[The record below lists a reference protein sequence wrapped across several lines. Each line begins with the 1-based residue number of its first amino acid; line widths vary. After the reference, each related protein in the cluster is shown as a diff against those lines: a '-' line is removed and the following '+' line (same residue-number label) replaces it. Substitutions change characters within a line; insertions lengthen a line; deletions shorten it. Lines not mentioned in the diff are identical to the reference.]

1 MNRTFSFTLL
11 LTLITLISC
20 RSKKIVLDNTPNDN
34 IEIPKDFRSY
44 LGINYKFDQ
53 QGLQDTFNFLI
64 DRFLVDN
71 LELDSYGA
79 DVTIRKHKDG
89 QLIIDEKR
97 IEVILPLEIGLSKE
111 TFLKTVKATGIL
123 EMKFASD
130 IEINNQWELATNSQ
144 LEDFK
149 WLEKPVLSIG
159 GITLPIES
167 IANAV
172 INQSKKVIS
181 ENIDHTIQEQF
192 VLREKMLEIMAFIEE
207 PFLLDTFYNAWLQ
220 MEPDTVYLSAIKKK
234 DKWTEGIIGVRAH
247 SMMSSEKPDNISVAQ
262 LPEFSWTDK
271 IEPVSILNLQVD
283 LDRKHVQEVLDDNLV
298 GKTFTTDGKEMTIH
312 GVKLDGYKD
321 KVQVEAQV
329 SGTFNGIVILR
340 GLPVYEN
347 KTKLIKVEDLDIAIK
362 TNNVLHKA
370 GAWMFKSKIKNALEQ
385 NMQFSIADNIASVQ
399 FKIDEFIARNTDKS
413 NLDLKVEILDSA
425 LNHLFIKKEKMYLG
439 LQIQLR
445 ADLTIYD
452 LLSLQNLEFQKPLK
466 N

>member
-1 MNRTFSFTLL
+1 
-11 LTLITLISC
+11 
-20 RSKKIVLDNTPNDN
+20 
-34 IEIPKDFRSY
+34 
-44 LGINYKFDQ
+44 
-53 QGLQDTFNFLI
+53 
-64 DRFLVDN
+64 
-71 LELDSYGA
+71 
-79 DVTIRKHKDG
+79 
-89 QLIIDEKR
+89 
-97 IEVILPLEIGLSKE
+97 
-111 TFLKTVKATGIL
+111 
-123 EMKFASD
+123 
-130 IEINNQWELATNSQ
+130 
-144 LEDFK
+144 
-149 WLEKPVLSIG
+149 
-159 GITLPIES
+159 
-167 IANAV
+167 
-172 INQSKKVIS
+172 
-181 ENIDHTIQEQF
+181 
-192 VLREKMLEIMAFIEE
+192 
-207 PFLLDTFYNAWLQ
+207 
-220 MEPDTVYLSAIKKK
+220 
-234 DKWTEGIIGVRAH
+234 
-247 SMMSSEKPDNISVAQ
+247 MSSEKPDNISVAQ

-298 GKTFTTDGKEMTIH
+298 GKSFKADGKEMTIH

-340 GLPVYEN
+340 GIPVYEN

-399 FKIDEFIARNTDKS
+399 LKIDEFIARNTDKS
-413 NLDLKVEILDSA
+413 DLDLKVEILDSS